1 MNLEKTQLTCN
12 NDQPFGL
19 EILRNLGDGIRF
31 MTVVCLWLSLDPVIT
46 DHEAIAGNK
55 CLSPS
60 VGPSLCNRHVSFVI
74 GVLLELTIAP
84 CVK

>member
-1 MNLEKTQLTCN
+1 
-12 NDQPFGL
+12 
-19 EILRNLGDGIRF
+19 

-84 CVK
+84 CAK